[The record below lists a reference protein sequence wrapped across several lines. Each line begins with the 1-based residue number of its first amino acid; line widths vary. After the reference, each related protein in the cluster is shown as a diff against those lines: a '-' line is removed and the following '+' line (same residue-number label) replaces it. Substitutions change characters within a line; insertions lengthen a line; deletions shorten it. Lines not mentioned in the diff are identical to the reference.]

1 VRACLDKYNALE
13 EEWGVVLDKVQEEFQ
28 NFQNQV
34 TRLQDNLPT
43 GKNLAQLQGTSRREK
58 DSVQS
63 FEETCREIKQRL
75 DDISYLQPDLLI
87 HNNNEML
94 GSCQLFED
102 GGNYDKAE
110 IEWYQ
115 GQMNEI
121 NEMIVKRKDQRLEK
135 VEELV

>member
-1 VRACLDKYNALE
+1 
-13 EEWGVVLDKVQEEFQ
+13 
-28 NFQNQV
+28 
-34 TRLQDNLPT
+34 
-43 GKNLAQLQGTSRREK
+43 
-58 DSVQS
+58 
-63 FEETCREIKQRL
+63 
-75 DDISYLQPDLLI
+75 
-87 HNNNEML
+87 ML